1 MRRSS
6 LTTEFLPAFLIGYSN
21 SDFTLPH
28 EVLWPDA
35 APDCRLQFTHMGA
48 KYSGFETARHRAT
61 TPQGDG
67 FRYDHAA
74 HHWLQIGL
82 RQRSQVHRLHISTKW
97 FTGNQ
102 VRAVSVYLI
111 DELTGARHQV
121 LDRQPLNPDADHD
134 FTLAGVVATECLVEC
149 YYEGGIARIQLF
161 GAPAEQLLPER
172 PNLLE
177 GAKISHISNDHYGN
191 PAMAVAGVRKENHM
205 VGWESA
211 RTGFGE
217 RALFQLKS
225 PAVVGEIVV
234 DTYLHRLNPPLSCHV
249 FGLNEP
255 DESKLEAHMATAPR
269 WKLILPDGQEIIP
282 EDFQAYMLAQ
292 KYLEH
297 GVTNFEVRLHLS
309 GADWLP
315 LLPYG
320 PLAPDRYHRFRDLQC
335 GSPITHMLYMHYPNG
350 GIHGLKA
357 FA

>member
-1 MRRSS
+1 M
-6 LTTEFLPAFLIGYSN
+6 TTDFLPAFLIGYSN

-28 EVLWPDA
+28 EVVLPNE
-35 APDCRLQFTHMGA
+35 APDCRQQFTHMGA
-48 KYSGFETARHRAT
+48 RYSGYETPRHRAT
-61 TPQGDG
+61 TPQADG
-67 FRYDHAA
+67 FLYDHDA
-74 HHWLQIGL
+74 HHWLHIGL
-82 RQRSQVHRLHISTKW
+82 KQRSAVRRLRISTKW

-111 DELTGARHQV
+111 DELTGSRQLV
-121 LDRQPLNPDADHD
+121 LDRVPLQPDADHE
-134 FTLAGVVATECLVEC
+134 FAMSGLASECLVEC

-161 GAPAEQLLPER
+161 GAPAEELLPVR

-177 GAKISHISNDHYGN
+177 GAKISHVSNDHYGN

-217 RALFQLKS
+217 RALFHLEK
-225 PAVVGEIVV
+225 PAIIREIVV

-249 FGLNEP
+249 FGLNEG
-255 DESKLEAHMATAPR
+255 DTSTIEAHMQQAPR
-269 WKLILPDGQEIIP
+269 WKLVLPNGQEIIP

-297 GVTNFEVRLHLS
+297 GARQFTIQLHQTS
-309 GADWLP
+309 TKWLP
-315 LLPYG
+315 LLPRG
-320 PLAPDRYHRFRDLQC
+320 ELAPDRYHRFRELTC
-335 GSPITHMLYMHYPNG
+335 PGPMTHLLYMHYPNG

-357 FA
+357 L